1 MLRIALLASGSG
13 SNAQRL
19 MDHFRGH
26 RLAEVALVGTDRSK
40 AGVVQRAWDAGVPVY
55 TFSGAQLKSGEVQRE
70 LTGQRIDLIVLAGFL
85 RLIPG
90 ELVQAFPDR
99 ILNIHP
105 GLLPRFGGHGM
116 YGIHVHEAVLA
127 AGEKESG
134 ITIHRV
140 NERYDEG
147 EHLFQA
153 TCPVLPGDTA
163 DTLAAR
169 VLALEHEHYP
179 LVVEKQ
185 VELFAAAR

>member
-1 MLRIALLASGSG
+1 MLRLALLASGSG

-19 MDHFRGH
+19 LDHFRGH
-26 RLAEVALVGTDRSK
+26 AQAEVALVGTDRSK

-70 LTGQRIDLIVLAGFL
+70 LIGQRIDLIVLAGFL
-85 RLIPG
+85 RLVPA

-127 AGEKESG
+127 AGEKQSG

-153 TCPVLPGDTA
+153 TCPVLPGDTPA
-163 DTLAAR
+163 TLAAR

-185 VELFAAAR
+185 VQLFAAAR